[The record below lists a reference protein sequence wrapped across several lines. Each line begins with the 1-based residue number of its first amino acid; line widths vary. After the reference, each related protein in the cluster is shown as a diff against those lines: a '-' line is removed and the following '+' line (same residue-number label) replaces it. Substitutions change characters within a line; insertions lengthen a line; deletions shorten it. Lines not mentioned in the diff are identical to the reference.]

1 MLLTKKQTEF
11 VRNANHRWNFK
22 GGATRSGK
30 TYLDF
35 RWIIPMRIRER
46 AGKDGLTVI
55 LGVTKSTIERNV
67 LEPMRQ
73 IYGPDFVSNISSDNT
88 VKLFGER
95 CYALGAE
102 KITQVSKLRGASFK
116 YTYGDEVADW
126 SADVF
131 DLVKSRLDKSYSCFD
146 GTYNPQGPRHWLK
159 QFLDSDADIFSQS
172 YNIDD
177 NPFLDPSFV
186 ANLKKEYTGTVYYN
200 RYILGLWAAAEG
212 ACFPL
217 FAAEPEKFI
226 KLVTPPIMFA
236 NIGVDFG
243 GGTSGHAFQCV
254 GFTFRYS
261 EMVVL
266 EEYFNQSALDPQRLE
281 DEFIDFVRLCSSKYT
296 IAGVFCDSAEQT
308 LINGLRN
315 AAARKGL
322 NVNIYNAMK
331 KPINERIR
339 CACKLQGAGRFY
351 IMEHCRTTIDA
362 YASAVYDS
370 KKLTED
376 VRLDNGTSNIDT
388 LDATEYAYER
398 EIYDL
403 CDAR

>member
-1 MLLTKKQTEF
+1 MLLTPKQSDF

-88 VKLFGER
+88 VRLFGEK

-126 SADVF
+126 APDVF
-131 DLVKSRLDKSYSCFD
+131 DLVKSRLDKGYSCFD

-186 ANLKKEYTGTVYYN
+186 ANLKKEYAGTVYYN

-217 FAAEPEKFI
+217 FAADPEQFTAYI
-226 KLVTPPIMFA
+226 APPIMYA

-254 GFTFRYS
+254 GFTHRYA

-266 EEYFNQSALDPQRLE
+266 EEYFNKSALDPQTLE
-281 DEFIDFVRLCSSKYT
+281 AEFIDFVRKCQKKYI
-296 IAGVFCDSAEQT
+296 IANVYCDSAEQT

-315 AAARKGL
+315 AAARNGL
-322 NVNIYNAMK
+322 RVNIYDAQK
-331 KPINERIR
+331 KQINERIR
-339 CACKLQGAGRFY
+339 AACKLQGARRFF
-351 IMEHCRTTIDA
+351 IMSHCKTTIDA

-370 KKLTED
+370 KNLTAD

-403 CDAR
+403 CDAG